1 MQSIDIIYDTKIL
14 YHDALSSKKK
24 LYNKL
29 KMMVKKKVKL
39 IRRPNFP
46 QKKKKKIDGR
56 MRVEKRD

>member
-46 QKKKKKIDGR
+46 QKKNKKIN
-56 MRVEKRD
+56 K